1 MSILKRTFIS
11 LHLHEKLHIS
21 QVYFH
26 FSLTFHLWI
35 FNYLFANNEYYY
47 KNLTVNADI
56 QQDWTI
62 QVNEIFDAYFNIYK
76 HGIIRNIP
84 LKYTINEKKFRI
96 FLENIRVE
104 GRNASVYENNGE
116 KEIKIWDADR
126 ELIWNQRYSIHYSV
140 YGLIR
145 NFAGKGRE
153 ELSWNVIP
161 NGFDTHIDHVR
172 IELNLPK
179 SYTWFTSEDFL
190 IAADGKSNKLEDFEG
205 TIDWSQGD
213 KIILTYDK
221 TILEWNGITIAMKF
235 PVGYFTFDHK
245 KQESLI
251 DKEDVRVYQ
260 PALWLD
266 GEKKNL
272 SAKEQEEVD
281 TTLKH
286 VCYLFIGVFIL
297 ACIGLPIRIIYGKV
311 PEDNPRKTVS
321 FSTIKSLI
329 QKDPIV
335 VVQYYPP
342 EGMTSAEA
350 WALFFKN
357 VRTLDLCSLIYQW
370 ALDRLVSL
378 EYRDSDLI
386 VTKQRDLHSEKE
398 YESDFFS
405 LLFKNWETV
414 TINSE
419 HKIKIGLVLNQLEKY
434 LEKKKWIKCKGNMSI
449 EHRTYLWFLIRF
461 ALWFLIVYYVDFI
474 GRVLAI
480 WLAVGLCFGGIL
492 AFIFLWNSASSP
504 QLMYLEDGERL
515 MKHLLWYREFLRKC
529 EVEKLKSL
537 LVYDP
542 LYIDKAL
549 VYATVFWLETEV
561 MQKLQSVMQANSLFF
576 RPEIFESL
584 SSIRS
589 SWDFFDF
596 SNYHSLWALRAMSSS
611 SSYDRSS
618 WFSSGSSFSS
628 HSSSGRSWGGWWWGG
643 GRSW

>member
-1 MSILKRTFIS
+1 M
-11 LHLHEKLHIS
+11 
-21 QVYFH
+21 
-26 FSLTFHLWI
+26 
-35 FNYLFANNEYYY
+35 
-47 KNLTVNADI
+47 
-56 QQDWTI
+56 
-62 QVNEIFDAYFNIYK
+62 NEIFDTYFNVRK

-84 LKYTINEKKFRI
+84 LKYTIDRKKFRI
-96 FLENIRVE
+96 FLEDIEVD
-104 GRNASVYENNGE
+104 GRNASVYDGNGE

-153 ELSWNVIP
+153 ELAWNVIP

-221 TILEWNGITIAMKF
+221 TIPSWNGITLAMKF
-235 PVGYFTFDHK
+235 PVGYFTFDHER
-245 KQESLI
+245 QESLI
-251 DKEDVRVYQ
+251 DKEDVWVYQ
-260 PALWLD
+260 PALWLG
-266 GEKKNL
+266 GEKKSL
-272 SAKEQEEVD
+272 SAKEQEELD

-286 VCYLFIGVFIL
+286 VYYLFIGVFIL

-350 WALFFKN
+350 WSLFFKN

-370 ALDRLVSL
+370 ALDKVVSL

-386 VTKQRDLHSEKE
+386 VTKQRELCSEKE

-419 HKIKIGLVLNQLEKY
+419 HKIKIGPVLNQLEKY

-449 EHRTYLWFLIRF
+449 EHRAYLWFLILF

-492 AFIFLWNSASSP
+492 AFIFLWNSASLP

-589 SWDFFDF
+589 NLDFFDF
-596 SNYHSLWALRAMSSS
+596 SNYHSLWELRAMSSS
-611 SSYDRSS
+611 SSYDKSS

-643 GRSW
+643 GRSR